1 MPNLVHAV
9 FMITEEEL
17 DFLTNTVLESADD
30 NVSDLVY
37 IKQAVL
43 EGMI

>member
-1 MPNLVHAV
+1 MTLVQAV
-9 FMITEEEL
+9 LMVTEEQL

-37 IKQAVL
+37 IKQAIL